1 MNTLLTDRHNDAV
14 LGAERAARKALG
26 DRLKLILATLKTWG
40 RRYESRSRLRTEL
53 IVMNVAYIEK
63 DLGLT
68 PGTLRREASK
78 PFWKE

>member
-1 MNTLLTDRHNDAV
+1 MNTVLTNHHKDAV
-14 LGAERAARKALG
+14 LDAERAARNALG
-26 DRLKLILATLKTWG
+26 ARLKRALATLKTWN
-40 RRYESRSRLRTEL
+40 RRHESRARLRTEL
-53 IVMNVAYIEK
+53 IVMNVAWIEK

>member
-1 MNTLLTDRHNDAV
+1 MNTVLTNHQNDAV
-14 LGAERAARKALG
+14 LDAERAARKALG
-26 DRLKLILATLKTWG
+26 ARLKRALATLRDWV
-40 RRYESRSRLRTEL
+40 RRHESRSRLRTEL
-53 IVMNVAYIEK
+53 IVMNVTWIEK